1 MANTTPEKGLSTA
14 PSVTPDSAPAV
25 VVQPSRVEFASLL
38 DGIGKMS
45 EQTGEDRSGDWS
57 GSGGAVATTGGRQS
71 TQATMTARDLAI
83 ANLPEPAVMQKELEK
98 HIQEEVKN
106 LRRQAKTIARIGR
119 PGAAYRLNQ
128 LYARIH
134 RLNAMLAS
142 IFDASVDVVKRLFI
156 RVFID
161 KQTIQ

>member
-1 MANTTPEKGLSTA
+1 MTNTSPEKGLSTLPSHA
-14 PSVTPDSAPAV
+14 PETAPAV
-25 VVQPSRVEFASLL
+25 VVQPSRVEFAGLL
-38 DGIGKMS
+38 DGISKMS
-45 EQTGEDRSGDWS
+45 EHTGEDHSGDWS
-57 GSGGAVATTGGRQS
+57 GAGGAVATTGGA
-71 TQATMTARDLAI
+71 QATQTGMSARDLAI
-83 ANLPEPAVMQKELEK
+83 ANLPAPIVMQKELEK
-98 HIQEEVKN
+98 HILEEVKK

-134 RLNAMLAS
+134 RLNAMLS
-142 IFDASVDVVKRLFI
+142 SLFDASVDVLKRLFI